1 MHINKYFSTYT
12 RFYYYRYFFDSNVD
26 RARIMVNV
34 ALIMALGATY
44 YVHAVTAISRTNH
57 HEMVKNKK
65 KEQGKQP
72 GGKQT
77 TPSSVCEC

>member
-1 MHINKYFSTYT
+1 
-12 RFYYYRYFFDSNVD
+12 
-26 RARIMVNV
+26 MVNV